1 MTTTDKVITLNV
13 SVDEVNLLLA
23 ALAELPLKISKPLF
37 DEIELTSNQQWEEL
51 NKSQEVIS
59 DSSTLIISFNK

>member
-37 DEIELTSNQQWEEL
+37 DEIELISNQQWEEL

-59 DSSTLIISFNK
+59 DSST

>member
-1 MTTTDKVITLNV
+1 MTTTDKVITLKV

-59 DSSTLIISFNK
+59 DSST

>member
-59 DSSTLIISFNK
+59 DSST